1 MGVARVDIIRNRRD
15 EKIFLVVPD
24 PIEQLIRGEL

>member
-1 MGVARVDIIRNRRD
+1 MGVACSNIIRYRRD